1 MAITRDDVD
10 RVARLARLYL
20 SDDERAELTDQLGR
34 IVDFVDQL
42 NEVDTA
48 DVKPMAHAGGITNA
62 FAADVAGRSLDRE
75 AALGNAPSRDESCF
89 RVPAV
94 LGE

>member
-1 MAITRDDVD
+1 MAITPDDVD

-20 SDDERAELTDQLGR
+20 SDQERAALTDQLGR
-34 IVDFVDQL
+34 IVEFVDQL
-42 NEVDTA
+42 SALDTD
-48 DVKPMAHAGGITNA
+48 DVEPMAHAADIVNA
-62 FAADVAGRSLDRE
+62 FAKDVPRASLDRE
-75 AALGNAPSRDESCF
+75 AALGNAPARDESCF